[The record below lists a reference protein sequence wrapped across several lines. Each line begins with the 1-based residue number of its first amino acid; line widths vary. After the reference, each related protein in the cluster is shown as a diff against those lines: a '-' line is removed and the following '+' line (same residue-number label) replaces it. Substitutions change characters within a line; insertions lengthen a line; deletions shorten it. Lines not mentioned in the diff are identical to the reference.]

1 MLICPT
7 MSACSRIQEL
17 SEQINSFYLSGFIIP
32 ESEKRVQSI
41 LKFWQSLLNFDG
53 PIHKI
58 MLKKKKKENL
68 CYNYINSL
76 LEFGFLFVKMINRF
90 YSSYPPSSR
99 ACVSH

>member
-1 MLICPT
+1 

-32 ESEKRVQSI
+32 ESERRIQSV

-58 MLKKKKKENL
+58 MLKKRKL
-68 CYNYINSL
+68 MLQLY
-76 LEFGFLFVKMINRF
+76 
-90 YSSYPPSSR
+90 
-99 ACVSH
+99 

>member
-1 MLICPT
+1 MLICPA

-32 ESEKRVQSI
+32 ESEKRVQSV

-58 MLKKKKKENL
+58 MLKKRKKKTYATTILIHYVNL
-68 CYNYINSL
+68 AFSL
-76 LEFGFLFVKMINRF
+76 LK
-90 YSSYPPSSR
+90 
-99 ACVSH
+99 